1 MPTNKD
7 LKRLVRLRMQKTG
20 ESYTTARAHLIS
32 RRPSRAA
39 APAAAADVATPSAA
53 AAGAYARLA
62 RLSDAAVKT
71 ATGCT
76 WERWVKTLDHHHA
89 FRWPHRHIA
98 RFVRETYKTPPWW
111 TQMVVVGY
119 ERIKGLRAVGQVRG
133 GGYRINKSRVFA
145 APVGRLYRAF
155 SSAAIRRRWLP
166 GVGLR
171 VRSARKDRSLRITW
185 SDGTSVEVL
194 FTRKSASRS
203 QVALEH
209 GRLADQSEATRVR
222 AYWAERLNAL
232 ADVFRPVSVVAR

>member
-7 LKRLVRLRMQKTG
+7 FKRLVRQRMQKTG
-20 ESYTTARAHLIS
+20 ESYTAARAHLIS

-39 APAAAADVATPSAA
+39 APTAAPHVAKPPAAV
-53 AAGAYARLA
+53 AYAELA
-62 RLSDAAVKT
+62 RLSDAAVKK

-76 WERWVKTLDHHHA
+76 WERWVKTLDHHQA

-119 ERIKGLRAVGQVRG
+119 ERIKGLRAVGQARG
-133 GGYRINKSRVFA
+133 GGYRVSKRRVFA
-145 APVGRLYRAF
+145 VPVGRLYRAF
-155 SSAAIRRRWLP
+155 SSAAVRRRWLP
-166 GVGLR
+166 GLDLR
-171 VRSARKDRSLRITW
+171 VRSARQDRSLRITW

-194 FTRKSASRS
+194 FTEKGVLKS

-209 GRLADQSEATRVR
+209 GRLADQSVAARTRSF
-222 AYWAERLNAL
+222 WTERLDAL
-232 ADVFRPVSVVAR
+232 ARMLQPAAQRAR